1 MSILE
6 NVVDVPKEKVS
17 IQDAVKYI
25 NSIAN
30 DKRTTTSWNSRG
42 DEVEYNSRTYYKS
55 FTYLSDRSQIYTY
68 IENYLKD
75 NNIPHIIQIRYDD
88 CYVFDK
94 KQKKQVRD
102 KKLLYTIRIF

>member
-17 IQDAVKYI
+17 IQNAIEHI
-25 NSIAN
+25 NYKAN
-30 DKRTTTSWNSRG
+30 HKLTTTSWNSRG